1 MRRASGRGC
10 WGGCGLVMCAEEL
23 VADVV
28 AVLLGLYRRMERSAL
43 PVRIYVPGEA
53 E

>member
-1 MRRASGRGC
+1 MC
-10 WGGCGLVMCAEEL
+10 CGLVMCAEEL
-23 VADVV
+23 VVGVV
-28 AVLLGLYRRMERSAL
+28 VVVLLGLYRRIERSAL